1 MKQALFGKEII
12 HLSDIDSTNNFA
24 AKLLSQ
30 NLCQNGAVIM
40 ADVQTQG
47 KGQRG
52 NIWLSESGKNL
63 LSSFVFKPDNLSVEN
78 QIALTWATSLSLLKT
93 LRKFNIEAL
102 IKWPNDILVGG
113 KKIAGILIEN
123 QLQGT
128 RISCSI
134 IGIGLNLNQTFF
146 DDLNATSVLLE
157 TKQIVE
163 PRTFLN
169 ILAHEMNEQFQLI
182 YSSSFEILKTE
193 YENNLFQ
200 MNELKSYEDEFGVFV
215 GKIIGT
221 TEEGKILIEKSNA
234 IQSYGLKEVTFLMKE
249 SY

>member
-1 MKQALFGKEII
+1 VKQALFGKEII

-63 LSSFVFKPDNLSVEN
+63 LCSFVFKPDNLSVEN
-78 QIALTWATSLSLLKT
+78 QIALTWATSLSLLQT
-93 LRKFNIEAL
+93 LRKFNIEAQV
-102 IKWPNDILVGG
+102 KWPNDILINE

-123 QLQGT
+123 QLQGS
-128 RISCSI
+128 RINCSI
-134 IGIGLNLNQTFF
+134 IGIGFNINQTTFSE
-146 DDLNATSVLLE
+146 LNATSLLLE
-157 TKQIVE
+157 TNKKVE
-163 PRTFLN
+163 PRAFLN
-169 ILAHEMNEQFQLI
+169 LLVNEMNEQFDFI
-182 YSSSFEILKTE
+182 KSSSFEFLKNE
-193 YENNLFQ
+193 YESHLFQ
-200 MNELKSYEDEFGVFV
+200 INKLKNYNDEFGDFI

-221 TEEGKILIEKSNA
+221 TDEGKLIIEKSNT
-234 IQSYGLKEVTFLMKE
+234 IVTYGMKEVIYL
-249 SY
+249 

>member
-1 MKQALFGKEII
+1 
-12 HLSDIDSTNNFA
+12 
-24 AKLLSQ
+24 
-30 NLCQNGAVIM
+30 M

-78 QIALTWATSLSLLKT
+78 QIAITWATSLSLLET

-102 IKWPNDILVGG
+102 IKWPNDIFVGG

-182 YSSSFEILKTE
+182 YSSNFKILKVE

-234 IQSYGLKEVTFLMKE
+234 IQSYGLKEVTFLMK
-249 SY
+249 

>member
-12 HLSDIDSTNNFA
+12 HLSNIDSTNNFA
-24 AKLLSQ
+24 AKLLSE

-40 ADVQTQG
+40 ADVQTEG

-78 QIALTWATSLSLLKT
+78 QIAITWATSLSLLET

-102 IKWPNDILVGG
+102 IKWPNDIFVGG

-146 DDLNATSVLLE
+146 DDLKATSVLLE

-163 PRTFLN
+163 PRKFLN
-169 ILAHEMNEQFQLI
+169 LLAHEMNEQFQLI
-182 YSSSFEILKTE
+182 YSSNFEILKVE

-234 IQSYGLKEVTFLMKE
+234 IQSYGLKEVTFLMK
-249 SY
+249 

>member
-63 LSSFVFKPDNLSVEN
+63 LCSFVFKPDNLSVEN
-78 QIALTWATSLSLLKT
+78 QIALTWATSLSLLQT

-102 IKWPNDILVGG
+102 IKWPNDIFVGG

-123 QLQGT
+123 QLQGSK
-128 RISCSI
+128 ISCSI
-134 IGIGLNLNQTFF
+134 IGIGLNINQTFF
-146 DDLNATSVLLE
+146 EDLNATSLQLE
-157 TKQIVE
+157 TKQTVE

-169 ILAHEMNEQFQLI
+169 LLAHEMNEQFQLI
-182 YSSSFEILKTE
+182 YSSNFELLKSE
-193 YENNLFQ
+193 YEANLFQ
-200 MNELKSYEDEFGVFV
+200 MNELSSYEDEFGEFV

-221 TEEGKILIEKSNA
+221 TNEGKILIEKSNA
-234 IQSYGLKEVTFLMKE
+234 IQSYGLKEVVFL
-249 SY
+249 

>member
-52 NIWLSESGKNL
+52 NVWLSESGKNL

-78 QIALTWATSLSLLKT
+78 QIALTWATSLSLLET

-102 IKWPNDILVGG
+102 IKWPNDIFVGG

-123 QLQGT
+123 QLQGSK
-128 RISCSI
+128 ISCSI
-134 IGIGLNLNQTFF
+134 IGIGLNINQTFF
-146 DDLNATSVLLE
+146 EDLNATSLFLE
-157 TKQIVE
+157 TNQQVE

-169 ILAHEMNEQFQLI
+169 LLAHEMNEEFELI
-182 YSSSFEILKTE
+182 YSSNFEFLKSE
-193 YENNLFQ
+193 YEANLFQ
-200 MNELKSYEDEFGVFV
+200 MNELRSYEDEFGEFV

-221 TEEGKILIEKSNA
+221 TNEGKILIEKSNA
-234 IQSYGLKEVTFLMKE
+234 IQSYGLKEVVFLRK
-249 SY
+249 

>member
-12 HLSDIDSTNNFA
+12 HLSNIDSTNNFA
-24 AKLLSQ
+24 AKLLSE

-40 ADVQTQG
+40 ADVQTEG

-78 QIALTWATSLSLLKT
+78 QIAITWATSLSLLET
-93 LRKFNIEAL
+93 LRKFNIEAQ

-146 DDLNATSVLLE
+146 EDLNATSLQLE
-157 TKQIVE
+157 TEQTVQ

-169 ILAHEMNEQFQLI
+169 LLAHEMNEQFQLI

-234 IQSYGLKEVTFLMKE
+234 IQSYGLKEVTFLMK
-249 SY
+249 

>member
-24 AKLLSQ
+24 AKLLSE

-63 LSSFVFKPDNLSVEN
+63 LSSFVFKPDNLSVVN
-78 QIALTWATSLSLLKT
+78 QIALTWATSLSLLET

-102 IKWPNDILVGG
+102 IKWPNDIFVGG

-123 QLQGT
+123 QLQGMV
-128 RISCSI
+128 ISCSI

-146 DDLNATSVLLE
+146 DDLNATSLQLE
-157 TKQIVE
+157 TKQTVQ

-169 ILAHEMNEQFQLI
+169 LLAHEMNERFQLI

-193 YENNLFQ
+193 YEKNLFQ

-234 IQSYGLKEVTFLMKE
+234 IQSYGLKEVTFLMK
-249 SY
+249 

>member
-12 HLSDIDSTNNFA
+12 HLSNIDSTNNFA
-24 AKLLSQ
+24 AKLLSE

-40 ADVQTQG
+40 ADVQTEG

-78 QIALTWATSLSLLKT
+78 QIAITWATSLSLLET
-93 LRKFNIEAL
+93 LRKFNIEAQ

-146 DDLNATSVLLE
+146 EDLNATSLQLE
-157 TKQIVE
+157 TEQTVQ

-169 ILAHEMNEQFQLI
+169 LLAHEMNEQFQLI

-200 MNELKSYEDEFGVFV
+200 MNELRNYQDEFGEFV

-221 TEEGKILIEKSNA
+221 TNEGKILIEKSNA
-234 IQSYGLKEVTFLMKE
+234 IQSYGLKEVAFSSVAKN
-249 SY
+249 

>member
-52 NIWLSESGKNL
+52 NVWLSESGKNL

-78 QIALTWATSLSLLKT
+78 QIALTWATSLSLLET

-102 IKWPNDILVGG
+102 IKWPNDIFVGG

-123 QLQGT
+123 QLQGSK
-128 RISCSI
+128 ISCSI
-134 IGIGLNLNQTFF
+134 IGVGLNINQTFF
-146 DDLNATSVLLE
+146 EDLNATSLFLE
-157 TKQIVE
+157 TNQQVE

-169 ILAHEMNEQFQLI
+169 LLAHEMNEQFELI
-182 YSSSFEILKTE
+182 YSSNFEFLKSE
-193 YENNLFQ
+193 YEANLFQ
-200 MNELKSYEDEFGVFV
+200 MNELRSYEDEFGEFV

-221 TEEGKILIEKSNA
+221 TNEGKILIEKSNA
-234 IQSYGLKEVTFLMKE
+234 IQSYGLKEVAFLRK
-249 SY
+249 

>member
-1 MKQALFGKEII
+1 
-12 HLSDIDSTNNFA
+12 
-24 AKLLSQ
+24 
-30 NLCQNGAVIM
+30 M

-78 QIALTWATSLSLLKT
+78 QIALTWATSLSILET
-93 LRKFNIEAL
+93 LRKFNIETQ
-102 IKWPNDILVGG
+102 IKWPNDIFVGG

-146 DDLNATSVLLE
+146 EDLNATSLLIE
-157 TKQIVE
+157 TGQIVE

-169 ILAHEMNEQFQLI
+169 LLAHEMNEQFQLI

-200 MNELKSYEDEFGVFV
+200 MNELKSYEDKFGVFV

-234 IQSYGLKEVTFLMKE
+234 IQSYGLKEVTFLMK
-249 SY
+249 